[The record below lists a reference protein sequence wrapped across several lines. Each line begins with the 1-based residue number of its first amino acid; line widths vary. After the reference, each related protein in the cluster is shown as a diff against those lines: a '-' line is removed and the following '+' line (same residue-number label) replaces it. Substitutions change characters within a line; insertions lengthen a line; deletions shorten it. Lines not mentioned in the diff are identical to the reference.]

1 MERAVAGLGI
11 ACMVAVAWLASTQR
25 RAVDWRSVGISFV
38 LQLAIAFL
46 FLRTGA
52 GLLLF
57 GALNDAAVAF
67 IAAADHGID
76 FVFGRWPARVMGES
90 GEAIALPYVF
100 AIRVLPVIIF
110 MSSVFSVLY
119 HFGVLQRIV
128 QVLSRGL
135 RRVLPLSG
143 AEALSTVANIFLG
156 MTEAPL
162 MVRPYIESMTRSELF
177 LVMVAGLASVAG
189 SVLVA
194 YMGMVGPEYA
204 GHLIAASF
212 MSAPAAIM
220 YSKLMIPEAG
230 IPRTGGEG
238 HLPAVP
244 RTSVN
249 AIDAAADGA
258 AEGLRLAL
266 NIAAMLIA
274 FVALIYLL
282 DSLLALLCT
291 LVGLAPISF
300 AKLLGY
306 VLAPVAWLLGVPSVD
321 ALRIGEML
329 GIKTVLNEF
338 ISYQMLAEA
347 RSTLAP
353 RSVVIASYAMCGFAN
368 FGSLAILLGGLGGM
382 APGRRADIARD
393 GLRAILAGSL
403 ASFTTGA
410 IAGMLL

>member
-1 MERAVAGLGI
+1 MERAIAGLGI
-11 ACMVAVAWLASTQR
+11 ACMVAIAWLASTER
-25 RAVDWRSVGISFV
+25 RAIDWRSVAIAFA

-46 FLRTGA
+46 FLRTNA
-52 GLLLF
+52 GLALF
-57 GALNDAAVAF
+57 GTFVDVAVAF
-67 IAAADHGID
+67 IAAADRGID
-76 FVFGRWPARVMGES
+76 FVFGRWPARVMDGS
-90 GEAIALPYVF
+90 GQPIDLPFVF

-119 HFGVLQRIV
+119 HFGVLQWIV
-128 QVLSRGL
+128 GILARGL

-162 MVRPYIESMTRSELF
+162 MVRPYIEGMTRSELF

-189 SVLVA
+189 SVLIA

-220 YSKLMIPEAG
+220 YAKLMIPEAG
-230 IPRTGGEG
+230 IPRTGGEAR
-238 HLPAVP
+238 LPAVP

-249 AIDAAADGA
+249 AIDAAAEGA
-258 AEGLRLAL
+258 VEGLRLAL

-282 DSLLALLCT
+282 DSLLATLCT
-291 LVGLAPISF
+291 LVGIELLTF
-300 AKLLGY
+300 ARLLGY
-306 VLAPVAWLLGVPSVD
+306 ALGPVAWLLGVPSVD
-321 ALRIGEML
+321 ALRVGEML

-382 APGRRADIARD
+382 APSRRADIARD